1 MCKLH
6 GERDVAGGGVDV
18 TKGREIL
25 PANVIPKHY
34 DLTLEPDF
42 KKLTYK
48 GMVVIDLHVAE
59 DSTSISL
66 NTLELDIHSTKI
78 LSGSQTIRLVRRDSG
93 QFLNGC
99 LDWSNS
105 MTALPQMSP
114 TTNPPKP
121 RKSHSARHFPKDRR
135 RSLR

>member
-6 GERDVAGGGVDV
+6 GDQDVAGGSVDV

-42 KKLTYK
+42 EKFTYD
-48 GMVVIDLHVAE
+48 GTVIIDLDVVE

-78 LSGSQTIRLVRRDSG
+78 TSDSQTIR
-93 QFLNGC
+93 
-99 LDWSNS
+99 
-105 MTALPQMSP
+105 
-114 TTNPPKP
+114 
-121 RKSHSARHFPKDRR
+121 
-135 RSLR
+135 